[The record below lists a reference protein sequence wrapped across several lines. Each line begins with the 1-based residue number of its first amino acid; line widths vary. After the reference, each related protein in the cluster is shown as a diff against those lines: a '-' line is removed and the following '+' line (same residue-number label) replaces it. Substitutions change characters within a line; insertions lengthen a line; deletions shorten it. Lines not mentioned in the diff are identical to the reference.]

1 MEFLFSTMKFLLT
14 LWTIV
19 LAVTLVQ
26 TQSFDP
32 PDCSTFD
39 DFPIFANNP
48 INCQAY
54 WFCGSADAE
63 AIPDFCPDGYNFN
76 EEKQL
81 CDTPEEYPCEGPDD
95 PTTTPDG
102 STDDTTET
110 TSTESTTTARPPP
123 PRNVCEGQPNGRLVN
138 DPTLCR
144 AFFECQN
151 NVAFPRQCAVGLN
164 FNEEMQIC
172 DRPSFT
178 PCTND
183 DFECPFY
190 GISRWEVPGSCNE
203 YNYCFAGQHRLQ
215 TCAEGLLF
223 DSSISLCSL
232 EENVECTRDL
242 CPITNDID
250 NIVTYPSEVSCE
262 QYYKCYDNNRE
273 LQFCASGTHWNQENQ
288 RCERPEDANC
298 ELPTEPPTDP
308 TEPPTDPTT
317 EPPTEPPT
325 SPPFEI
331 ECEPAEE
338 PFLLPHPFI
347 CQNYFLCV
355 NEVGYERRCLDGLLF
370 DALLLGC
377 NLPDAA
383 TCAEGSTRQIT
394 KRRKYF
400 MDHVARRF

>member
-1 MEFLFSTMKFLLT
+1 MKSLLT

-19 LAVTLVQ
+19 LAITLVQ

-39 DFPIFANNP
+39 EFPWFVDNP

-54 WFCGSADAE
+54 WFCEREDSE
-63 AIPDFCPDGYNFN
+63 AVIDFCPDGFNFN
-76 EEKQL
+76 EESQL
-81 CDTPEEYPCEGPDD
+81 CDFPDVFPCDNPEN
-95 PTTTPDG
+95 PTTTPE
-102 STDDTTET
+102 DDTTT
-110 TSTESTTTARPPP
+110 TVRPQP
-123 PRNVCEGQPNGRLVN
+123 PRNVCEGLPNGRLVN
-138 DPTLCR
+138 NPTLCR

-151 NVAFPRQCAVGLN
+151 DIAFPRQCDVGLN
-164 FNEEMQIC
+164 FNEELQIC

-178 PCTND
+178 PCSND

-190 GISRWEVPGSCNE
+190 GISRWEVPGSCNK
-203 YNYCFAGQHRLQ
+203 YNYCFGGQHRVQ
-215 TCAEGLLF
+215 TCADGLLF
-223 DSSISLCSL
+223 DSDISLCAL
-232 EENVECTRDL
+232 EENVQCERDL

-273 LQFCASGTHWNQENQ
+273 LQFCAPGTHWNQDNQ

-298 ELPTEPPTDP
+298 ELTE
-308 TEPPTDPTT
+308 
-317 EPPTEPPT
+317 EPPTEEPTDEPTDEPTEEPTEEPTPEPP
-325 SPPFEI
+325 PEI
-331 ECEPAEE
+331 TCDPAEE
-338 PFLLPHPFI
+338 PFLLPHPTI
-347 CQNYFLCV
+347 CQNYFLCA
-355 NEVGYERRCLDGLLF
+355 NEVAFERRCLDGLLF

-383 TCAEGSTRQIT
+383 TCADGATRRIT

-400 MDHVARRF
+400 IDHVVKRF

>member
-1 MEFLFSTMKFLLT
+1 MKFLLM

-19 LAVTLVQ
+19 LTTTLVQ
-26 TQSFDP
+26 TQHFEP
-32 PDCSTFD
+32 PDCSIFD
-39 DFPIFANNP
+39 EFPIFANNP
-48 INCQAY
+48 INCRAY
-54 WFCGSADAE
+54 WFCAAADAD
-63 AIPDFCPDGYNFN
+63 AFPDVCPDGYHFN
-76 EEKQL
+76 EERQL
-81 CDTPEEYPCEGPDD
+81 CDTPDEFPCDEPED
-95 PTTTPDG
+95 PTDPTPEP
-102 STDDTTET
+102 TDPSDEPPTTEEVT
-110 TSTESTTTARPPP
+110 TVRPPP
-123 PRNVCEGQPNGRLVN
+123 PRNVCEGLPNGRLVN
-138 DPTLCR
+138 NPTLCR

-151 NVAFPRQCAVGLN
+151 EVAFPRQCTVGLN
-164 FNEEMQIC
+164 FNEELQIC

-178 PCTND
+178 PCSNE

-203 YNYCFAGQHRLQ
+203 YNFCFSGQHRVE
-215 TCAEGLLF
+215 TCSEGLLF
-223 DSSISLCSL
+223 DSGISLCAL

-250 NIVTYPSEVSCE
+250 NIVTYPSENDCE

-273 LQFCASGTHWNQENQ
+273 LQFCAPGTHWNQTNQ

-298 ELPTEPPTDP
+298 ELATEPPTD
-308 TEPPTDPTT
+308 EPPTDAPTD
-317 EPPTEPPT
+317 PTD
-325 SPPFEI
+325 PPFEI

-355 NEVGYERRCLDGLLF
+355 NTAAYERRCLDGLLF

-377 NLPDAA
+377 NIPEAA
-383 TCAEGSTRQIT
+383 TCADGSARRIT

-400 MDHVARRF
+400 IDHVAGHV